1 MGQLGLQESKWVSQK
16 KKVSKYV
23 KKCTAAIKYFFMDLL
38 LPCVHLEVVCQNRL
52 FYPSFPFQN
61 SKVDSAMN
69 AWLGGRSQSTFT
81 RQGR

>member
-16 KKVSKYV
+16 KKSVKICQEVHRCDQILLHGPAAALCALRGSLSK
-23 KKCTAAIKYFFMDLL
+23 
-38 LPCVHLEVVCQNRL
+38 PS

-69 AWLGGRSQSTFT
+69 IV
-81 RQGR
+81 